1 MDLRFVAFDLIG
13 RDAGLRTLLVN
24 YADRVE
30 HGHPP
35 NGTATDCC
43 FLALKWTGNDP
54 RCAPAEPQLLTARVH
69 MPCHRSSERLF
80 LDFVL
85 ERVRA
90 ALAVGEANGLIT
102 LRCVETSREA
112 TVSDVD
118 TIYKTSTFEISPA
131 TRQRSGAALLE
142 LAPWSGGAH
151 PGAAG
156 VIAPSGAPP
165 SMN

>member
-1 MDLRFVAFDLIG
+1 
-13 RDAGLRTLLVN
+13 
-24 YADRVE
+24 
-30 HGHPP
+30 
-35 NGTATDCC
+35 
-43 FLALKWTGNDP
+43 
-54 RCAPAEPQLLTARVH
+54 

-102 LRCVETSREA
+102 LRCVETSREV

-142 LAPWSGGAH
+142 LAPWTVCAH
-151 PGAAG
+151 HHGVAG
-156 VIAPSGAPP
+156 VIVPNGAPP

>member
-1 MDLRFVAFDLIG
+1 MDLRFVAFDLIA
-13 RDAGLRTLLVN
+13 RDSGLRALLVN

-30 HGHPP
+30 YGHPP
-35 NGTATDCC
+35 DGTATDSC

-90 ALAVGEANGLIT
+90 ALAVGAAHGLIM
-102 LRCVETSREA
+102 LQCVETSREV
-112 TVSDVD
+112 TVSEVD

-131 TRQRSGAALLE
+131 TRQRSRAALLE
-142 LAPWSGGAH
+142 LAPWTAGVDPGG
-151 PGAAG
+151 AG
-156 VIAPSGAPP
+156 VIAPSGAPA